1 MRVSDTIWKH
11 EMRFCFC
18 EFDLNKKTPRKNITI
33 YTEIQDQK
41 DKRRANTSMCSAK
54 SSLFLMSNQA
64 QNLLTMKPF
73 HWNLFVCKTIS
84 LKTTAVSVNF
94 NMPLINLCIEMSK

>member
-41 DKRRANTSMCSAK
+41 DKKK
-54 SSLFLMSNQA
+54 SKHIDVFG
-64 QNLLTMKPF
+64 KKF
-73 HWNLFVCKTIS
+73 IIFD
-84 LKTTAVSVNF
+84 
-94 NMPLINLCIEMSK
+94 E